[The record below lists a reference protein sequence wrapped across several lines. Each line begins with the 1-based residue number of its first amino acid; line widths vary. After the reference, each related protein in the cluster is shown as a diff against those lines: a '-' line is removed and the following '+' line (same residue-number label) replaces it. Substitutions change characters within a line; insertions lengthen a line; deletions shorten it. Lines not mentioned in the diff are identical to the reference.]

1 MLPAEQGA
9 FPHRSIKEVTM
20 QTIADVKTLLFDVL
34 ESAFGTGEVSA
45 TQQLGVNMSNAVKRD
60 GVTIIQNQ
68 NVEVYARIMP
78 LMVRALKVCDAL
90 ESRWDGQPAVH
101 PEVRD
106 DRLLPAPEEAVET
119 DTDPIEACCAWLY
132 ENRIQWKDMQDL
144 MKTRYLAH
152 VIDRCR
158 TKSEAA
164 RWLGVGSTYLCKLSK
179 PGSS

>member
-1 MLPAEQGA
+1 
-9 FPHRSIKEVTM
+9 M

-34 ESAFGTGEVSA
+34 ESAFETGEVRA

-68 NVEVYARIMP
+68 NVEVYARILP
-78 LMVRALKVCDAL
+78 LMVKALKVCDAL
-90 ESRWDGQPAVH
+90 ESRWYGQPTVH
-101 PEVRD
+101 PEIEE
-106 DRLLPAPEEAVET
+106 DRLLPAPEAAAET
-119 DTDPIEACCAWLY
+119 DADPDPIEACCAWLY
-132 ENRIQWKDMQDL
+132 ENRIQWKDMQEL

-158 TKSEAA
+158 TKNEAA
-164 RWLGVGSTYLCKLSK
+164 KRLGVGSTYLCKLSK